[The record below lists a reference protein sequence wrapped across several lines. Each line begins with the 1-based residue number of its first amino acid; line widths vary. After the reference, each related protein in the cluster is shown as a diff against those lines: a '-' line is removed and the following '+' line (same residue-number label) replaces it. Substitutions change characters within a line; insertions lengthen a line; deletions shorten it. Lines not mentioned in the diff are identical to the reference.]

1 MFSNFKDT
9 FIKKPQFT
17 IKTPDAVLE
26 TISKDLPEGF
36 SYVYDHDGFCRIECE
51 REMTFTALNIKLPD
65 EAKSVFSGIDY
76 NIDDILKYA
85 YNSQKTIEI
94 LPDDEGCYTI
104 NGNRINSQDFIVS
117 PMSDKKLKNGKF
129 YITPPPFP
137 APHPVEITGN
147 GFSLILMIKRQ
158 PMNSINE
165 IKYVTINEPALSI
178 TFSLD
183 ESQKSGIMN
192 FNIMMCPSKS
202 AQDTLAAKE
211 IFNAFINGTGTL
223 CGANIIP
230 NGDHSSKMVSPEVLS
245 FWHRVVEL
253 ERKLN

>member
-129 YITPPPFP
+129 
-137 APHPVEITGN
+137 
-147 GFSLILMIKRQ
+147 S
-158 PMNSINE
+158 
-165 IKYVTINEPALSI
+165 
-178 TFSLD
+178 
-183 ESQKSGIMN
+183 
-192 FNIMMCPSKS
+192 
-202 AQDTLAAKE
+202 
-211 IFNAFINGTGTL
+211 
-223 CGANIIP
+223 
-230 NGDHSSKMVSPEVLS
+230 
-245 FWHRVVEL
+245 
-253 ERKLN
+253 